1 MIFIYKTDLMNCLSI
16 KGQTDYSVCVL
27 GCANKDLD
35 GFLGS
40 LCKFIDY
47 CRIVALLP
55 VIPLGIMNNW

>member
-1 MIFIYKTDLMNCLSI
+1 M
-16 KGQTDYSVCVL
+16 L

-35 GFLGS
+35 GFLGP